1 MKLQFLRAIVIGIV
15 LLGVFNSGVI
25 FASQESETKV
35 MIKQIAFD
43 THSGQVS
50 TGSEIDPTFI
60 VFLPFIQSWISVPE
74 GMVHIPAGEFLMG
87 CSNDNPTGYCEEDE
101 QPVHPVYLDA
111 YFMDIYEVT
120 NAKYSRCVAEG
131 PCTNPQKTYSN
142 TRDPYYNNPTYA
154 NYPVI

>member
-1 MKLQFLRAIVIGIV
+1 MKLQFLRVIVIGIV

-43 THSGQVS
+43 TRSGQVS
-50 TGSEIDPTFI
+50 TGSEIDPKFF

-87 CSNDNPTGYCEEDE
+87 
-101 QPVHPVYLDA
+101 
-111 YFMDIYEVT
+111 
-120 NAKYSRCVAEG
+120 
-131 PCTNPQKTYSN
+131 
-142 TRDPYYNNPTYA
+142 
-154 NYPVI
+154 